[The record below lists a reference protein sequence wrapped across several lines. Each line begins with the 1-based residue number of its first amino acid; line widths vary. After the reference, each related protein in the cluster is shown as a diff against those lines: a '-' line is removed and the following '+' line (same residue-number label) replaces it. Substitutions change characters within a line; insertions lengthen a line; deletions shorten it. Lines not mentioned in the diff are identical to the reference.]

1 MTWKLTMTT
10 KTVLLLLIF
19 SVNSFAKAQG
29 ADDVIGK
36 WQSALGNGKIEIY
49 KTGDL
54 YFGKIIWLKEPN
66 DPSGKPKLDIEN
78 PSTEAQSNPVV
89 GLEVLKGFIY
99 KGNGL
104 WTNGKIYDPKSGN
117 TYNGQMNL
125 KEQSKLNIRSFFG
138 LSILGR
144 TETWSRV
151 EE

>member
-1 MTWKLTMTT
+1 MTWKLELIM
-10 KTVLLLLIF
+10 KAVLLLLIF
-19 SVNSFAKAQG
+19 SFNSVAKAQS
-29 ADDVIGK
+29 ADDVTGK
-36 WQSALGNGKIEIY
+36 WQSAHGNGKIQIY
-49 KTGDL
+49 KRGDL

-66 DPSGKPKLDIEN
+66 DQSGKPKLDIEN
-78 PSTEAQSNPVV
+78 PSKEAQSNPVV

-99 KGNGL
+99 KGDGL

-125 KEQSKLNIRSFFG
+125 NEPNKLNIRSFFG

-151 EE
+151 EQ

>member
-1 MTWKLTMTT
+1 MKA
-10 KTVLLLLIF
+10 VLLLLIF
-19 SVNSFAKAQG
+19 SFNSVAKAQS
-29 ADDVIGK
+29 ADDVTGK
-36 WQSALGNGKIEIY
+36 WQSAHGNGKIQIY
-49 KTGDL
+49 KRGDL

-66 DPSGKPKLDIEN
+66 DQSGKPKLDIEN
-78 PSTEAQSNPVV
+78 PSKEAQSNPVV

-99 KGNGL
+99 KGDGL

-125 KEQSKLNIRSFFG
+125 NEPNKLNIRSFFG

-151 EE
+151 EQ

>member
-1 MTWKLTMTT
+1 MKA
-10 KTVLLLLIF
+10 VLLLLIF
-19 SVNSFAKAQG
+19 SFNSIANAQSS
-29 ADDVIGK
+29 DDVTGK
-36 WQSALGNGKIEIY
+36 WQSAHGNSKIEIY
-49 KTGDL
+49 KRGDL

-78 PSTEAQSNPVV
+78 PSKTAQSNPVV
-89 GLEVLKGFIY
+89 GLDVLKGFIY
-99 KGNGL
+99 KGDGL

>member
-1 MTWKLTMTT
+1 MTWKLKLTM
-10 KTVLLLLIF
+10 KAVLLLLIF
-19 SVNSFAKAQG
+19 SFNSVAKAQS
-29 ADDVIGK
+29 ADDVTGK
-36 WQSALGNGKIEIY
+36 WQSAHGNGKIQIY
-49 KTGDL
+49 KRGDL

-66 DPSGKPKLDIEN
+66 DQSGKPKLDIEN
-78 PSTEAQSNPVV
+78 PSKEAQSNPVV

-99 KGNGL
+99 KGDGL

-125 KEQSKLNIRSFFG
+125 NEPNKLNIRSFFG

-151 EE
+151 EQ